1 MATLAPSI
9 LIADDDPQFARILG
23 HHLKSWSYRVECAE
37 DKGTL
42 YRLLDRGRPD
52 LILLDVRFGDH
63 DGLEIL
69 RQLLDH
75 DPGLS
80 VAMLTAFGSI
90 ESAISAIK
98 VGAIDF
104 LTKPVD
110 LPRLRGIIEHA
121 LSTAKAATAPAS
133 EPVGCSRP
141 ILGESPAARELKSR
155 IARLAASD
163 ATVLILGESG
173 TGKEL
178 AARALHELSPRRHKP
193 FVPLN
198 VATLPRELVE
208 STLFGHAKG
217 AFTGADRMQVGCCE
231 VADGGTLFLDEIGEM
246 EIGLQAKLLRFL
258 QEQTLQRVGESKP
271 IKVDVRIVAA
281 TNRDPR
287 EQVRRGMLR
296 EDLYY
301 RLNVVPLVL
310 PPLRDRREDIPLL
323 IEHFARRNAERSGRP
338 IARFSADAMEAMTRH
353 DWPGNIRELEN
364 LVERLTIL
372 GTGETIS
379 LAEVT
384 ESLGGR
390 FSNDRS
396 STPFLAGSSGEDA
409 EAMRPI
415 DRVEREAIAEA
426 LSLCDGNVREA
437 ARRLGLG
444 QATIYRK
451 IKKYNLMR

>member
-1 MATLAPSI
+1 MATLHPLI
-9 LIADDDPQFARILG
+9 LIADDDPDFLRITA
-23 HHLKSWSYRVECAE
+23 HHLKTWSYRVECAE
-37 DKGTL
+37 NKGKL
-42 YRLLDRGRPD
+42 FRCLEQSKPD
-52 LILLDVRFGDH
+52 LVLLDVRFGDH

-69 RQLLDH
+69 RQLLGRDH
-75 DPGLS
+75 AMA

-98 VGAIDF
+98 VGAIDY

-110 LPRLRGIIEHA
+110 LPRLRGIVEHA
-121 LSTAKAATAPAS
+121 LSIARPGASAVPVAPM
-133 EPVGCSRP
+133 CSRP
-141 ILGESPAARELKSR
+141 ILGESPAARELRSR
-155 IARLAASD
+155 IERVAASD
-163 ATVLILGESG
+163 ATVLVLGESG

-193 FVPLN
+193 FVALN
-198 VATLPRELVE
+198 VAALPRELVE
-208 STLFGHAKG
+208 STLFGHARG

-246 EIGLQAKLLRFL
+246 EIGPQAKLLRFL
-258 QEQTLQRVGESKP
+258 QEQTFQRVGESKP

-287 EQVRRGMLR
+287 EQVRRGLMR

-301 RLNVVPLVL
+301 RLNVVPLTL
-310 PPLRDRREDIPLL
+310 PPLRDRREDVPLL
-323 IEHFARRNAERSGRP
+323 VEHFAARNAERSGRP
-338 IARFSADAMEAMTRH
+338 TAKFSPEAMDAFSKH
-353 DWPGNIRELEN
+353 NWPGNIRELEN

-372 GTGETIS
+372 GTGATIS
-379 LAEVT
+379 LAEVA
-384 ESLGGR
+384 EAVGGERSPEGGR
-390 FSNDRS
+390 QDF
-396 STPFLAGSSGEDA
+396 PGMEGET
-409 EAMRPI
+409 MRPI
-415 DRVEREAIAEA
+415 DRVECEAIVEA
-426 LSLCDGNVREA
+426 LAQAEGNVREA